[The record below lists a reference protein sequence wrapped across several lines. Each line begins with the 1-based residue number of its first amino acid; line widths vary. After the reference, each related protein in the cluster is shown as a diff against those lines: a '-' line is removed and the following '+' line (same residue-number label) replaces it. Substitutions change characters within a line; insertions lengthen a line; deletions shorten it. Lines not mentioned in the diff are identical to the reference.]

1 MSSEEMNLSVNGH
14 SRVPPGF
21 RFHPTE
27 EELLHYYLRKKVGY
41 QKIDLDVIPDVDL
54 NKLEPWDIQEKCRIG
69 STPQNDWYFFSHKDK
84 KYPTGT
90 RTNRATAAGFWKAT
104 GRDKVIFSSMRRIG
118 MRKTLVFYKGRAPHG
133 QKSDWIMHEYRLD
146 EHDTTSAITLHSAS
160 DSAGGEDGW
169 VVCRLFKKKNYHRA
183 LGSPQGS
190 SSTISLDSRRLMRSS
205 TDHDQ
210 GDVMDQILLY
220 MGKSC
225 KKEDLHHPC
234 SNTAMVSNNSNPT
247 SHMQFITNPAMIS
260 TSSPE
265 DDIDDNQL
273 AHARFL
279 HLPRLENTSPS
290 LLPLNHTNHHD
301 DKDCSFKSIEQ
312 SIEEELMF
320 TTHQTSGP
328 TIGDH
333 HHDDSKNGQYHDWAA
348 LDRLVASQLNGQAAD
363 TSSKQLSSCCY
374 SQDQPL
380 EEDDEDF
387 FSFSFDHHD
396 SGPLSNPP
404 RVNKIN
410 QGPQVNNNELWN
422 FLRTSSSASSTDP
435 LWNLSV

>member
-1 MSSEEMNLSVNGH
+1 
-14 SRVPPGF
+14 
-21 RFHPTE
+21 
-27 EELLHYYLRKKVGY
+27 
-41 QKIDLDVIPDVDL
+41 
-54 NKLEPWDIQEKCRIG
+54 
-69 STPQNDWYFFSHKDK
+69 
-84 KYPTGT
+84 
-90 RTNRATAAGFWKAT
+90 
-104 GRDKVIFSSMRRIG
+104 

-146 EHDTTSAITLHSAS
+146 EHDTTSAITLHSAT

-190 SSTISLDSRRLMRSS
+190 SSTISLDSRRLIRSS

-225 KKEDLHHPC
+225 KKEDLHNPS
-234 SNTAMVSNNSNPT
+234 SNAIMVGNNSIPT
-247 SHMQFITNPAMIS
+247 STNHLQFITNPTMIS

-265 DDIDDNQL
+265 DDIDDNQVL

-279 HLPRLENTSPS
+279 HLPRLENTSTPS
-290 LLPLNHTNHHD
+290 LLPLNQTNHDD
-301 DKDCSFKSIEQ
+301 DKDCSNFKSIEQ
-312 SIEEELMF
+312 SIQEELMF
-320 TTHQTSGP
+320 TTHQTNGP

-333 HHDDSKNGQYHDWAA
+333 HQYDSKNGQYHDWAA

-380 EEDDEDF
+380 DEDDEDF

-404 RVNKIN
+404 RVNKIIN

-422 FLRTSSSASSTDP
+422 FPRTSSSASSTDP